1 MAEEV
6 LSRVAIVRCGDY
18 DPPRVD
24 EAVAH
29 LIKLLGG
36 IEYFVPPGK
45 NILLKPNLLKG
56 APPDKAVTTHP
67 EVLRA
72 IIRAL
77 KKTGPAASLAV
88 GDSPAWG
95 SFEGAMRASGLAAI
109 CQEEDV
115 AITPFTRGVKVAN
128 PGSHVFRHHHIARE
142 VVQADAVI
150 NLPKL
155 KTHCQMYM
163 TGAVKNMF
171 GCVAGKRK
179 AWWHFKAGNY
189 GEYFPLMIAETA
201 RLVAPRLSIM
211 DAVLAMEGQ
220 GPGAGAPR
228 RMGLLMASADPV
240 ALDRVA
246 IEVAG
251 LDPARMR
258 TLAAAETIG
267 WGETHLDKIEVA
279 GLPICEARLAT
290 PLVEPRMIPV
300 GFSLPR
306 VVKSTLKQQWLV
318 LMNEPARRVS

>member
-1 MAEEV
+1 MGEEG

-18 DPPRVD
+18 DPPRVN

-29 LIKLLGG
+29 LLELLGG
-36 IEYFVPPGK
+36 AENFVPPGK

-56 APPDKAVTTHP
+56 AAPEKAVTTHP

-72 IIRAL
+72 IIRAI
-77 KKTGPAASLAV
+77 KKTGPSASLAV

-95 SFEGAMRASGLAAI
+95 SFQSAMRGAGLAAV
-109 CQEEDV
+109 CEEEG
-115 AITPFTRGVKVAN
+115 AALIFFTRGVKVTN
-128 PGSHVFRHHHIARE
+128 PGGHVFRHLHIARE
-142 VVQADAVI
+142 VVRAGTVI

-201 RLVAPRLSIM
+201 RLIAPRLSIM

-220 GPGAGAPR
+220 GPGGGAPR

-246 IEVAG
+246 VEVAG

-258 TLAAAETIG
+258 TLAAADAIG
-267 WGETHLDKIEVA
+267 WGETDLDKIEVA
-279 GLPICEARLAT
+279 GLPIGEARLAT

-318 LMNEPARRVS
+318 RINEPARRVS